1 MAKAIQP
8 SAPAEAEPGS
18 SRRKAPVDANR
29 IPGSAAS
36 MHVQERTQRASA
48 STPASSV
55 ASTSKAAA
63 SALQSKGAIAAM
75 QPFLDSSTTAASPIE
90 PTDIQLLTTSIL
102 SNQERQRVILFYQEK
117 LIHSEP
123 TLSELKQSL
132 LFLSSASWGQILEE
146 RNLAHKCS
154 YPPCPNSAPAAAGP
168 GGRGKFRIDLR
179 SKSVKALEDRD
190 LGEPGHTFDELRDL
204 FCSRTCYARSEW
216 ILRWV
221 LSDKEI
227 GLRDEPA
234 KGDSRGTAVLGG
246 KWQKLTAH
254 PGGYEDLELLEDLEA
269 QHGLDLDAPDE
280 AAEALD
286 HSGPD
291 AEPSTPTAPT
301 RSTGHTMEE
310 VDKALGGLNI
320 IERGKS
326 DGAALHTPSKP
337 ATPAPAAS
345 TATVKTVPSRTAY
358 TVDVPNTVGTR
369 FTPTSAAPPAQD
381 EEDEMDAREREMGR
395 ILRFASLATGS
406 RPRPRNTTL
415 RIDFSS
421 SATSAPP
428 STADDEPIDPPDDPS
443 KAAERAEI
451 ARIMDQA
458 LAVRHDQR
466 QQGLLD

>member
-1 MAKAIQP
+1 
-8 SAPAEAEPGS
+8 
-18 SRRKAPVDANR
+18 
-29 IPGSAAS
+29 
-36 MHVQERTQRASA
+36 
-48 STPASSV
+48 
-55 ASTSKAAA
+55 
-63 SALQSKGAIAAM
+63 M

-154 YPPCPNSAPAAAGP
+154 YPPCPNGAPAAAGP

-234 KGDSRGTAVLGG
+234 KGDSKGTAVLGG

-254 PGGYEDLELLEDLEA
+254 PGGYEELELLEDLEA

-280 AAEALD
+280 AVEALD
-286 HSGPD
+286 QPSPD
-291 AEPSTPTAPT
+291 AEPSTPRQPA

-326 DGAALHTPSKP
+326 DGAVERTPSKP
-337 ATPAPAAS
+337 ATSAPATS
-345 TATVKTVPSRTAY
+345 TATAKTVPSRTAY

-369 FTPTSAAPPAQD
+369 FTPTSAAPSAQD
-381 EEDEMDAREREMGR
+381 EGDEMDAREREMGR
-395 ILRFASLATGS
+395 IFRFASLATGS

-421 SATSAPP
+421 SSPTSAQP
-428 STADDEPIDPPDDPS
+428 SAADDEPMDPPDDPS

-466 QQGLLD
+466 EQGLLD